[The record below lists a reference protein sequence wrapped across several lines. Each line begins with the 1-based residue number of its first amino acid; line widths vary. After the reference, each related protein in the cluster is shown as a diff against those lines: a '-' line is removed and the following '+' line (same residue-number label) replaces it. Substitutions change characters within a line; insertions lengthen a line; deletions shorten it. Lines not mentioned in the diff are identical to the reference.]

1 MTEGQAF
8 CRDGLLSCFANL
20 QTKIYTTD
28 SADPFWTKQEQFLGF

>member
-8 CRDGLLSCFANL
+8 CRDTLANL

-28 SADPFWTKQEQFLGF
+28 SADPYWTKQEQFLGF